1 MKAAPTRIYADSAV
15 YGGVFDAEFA
25 TASAAFFQEVRE
37 GRHILVSS
45 ALVQDELAPAP
56 DEVRALFA
64 ELLPRIEFVD
74 VSPAA
79 YRLREAYL
87 KAGIVGASSM
97 ADALHVGP
105 SRPSRNAASSSAG
118 TSGTLSISRRFRCI
132 MESISWKGT
141 DRWASTHHRR

>member
-25 TASAAFFQEVRE
+25 TASTAFFQEVRE

-64 ELLPRIEFVD
+64 ELLPQIEFVD
-74 VSPAA
+74 VSPAV

-87 KAGIVGASSM
+87 KAGIVGARAM
-97 ADALHVGP
+97 ADALHV
-105 SRPSRNAASSSAG
+105 AFA
-118 TSGTLSISRRFRCI
+118 TVSGCRVIPNR
-132 MESISWKGT
+132 MPN
-141 DRWASTHHRR
+141 